1 MLMEFDWSQEELEFR
16 QELRTFVEAHVPEEW
31 RRVPVGRYVMTAEDR
46 QRTLA
51 FTHELGKRGWLTPHW
66 PVEYGGS
73 GMPTWR
79 HVILGEEMWS
89 VGEPRGPQYMSVN
102 WIGPA
107 ILAFGSEEQ
116 KAFHLTQISRGE
128 AFWCQGFSEPDAGS
142 DLASLRTSAVLDGDH
157 YVVNGQKIWTSHTP
171 SAEWCFLLVRTDP
184 EAAKGKGITILLV
197 PMDTPGIEVRPI
209 PNLAEE
215 AAFAEVFLT
224 DVKVPVAFRLGP
236 ENGGWDVVRR
246 ALQNERVGSPRWERA
261 ARVLDAVAS
270 WAAEHGRL
278 GDPYVLE
285 RLGEARAACEA
296 ARYIA
301 YSVIDE
307 RARGVPP
314 SAQAYVARIAMVRAD
329 KLVAET
335 VFDIMGQGAVDNDS
349 LAAQNYFG
357 ALTAGVAAGSYEVNL
372 NLIARQVL
380 SLPRS

>member
-1 MLMEFDWSQEELEFR
+1 MDFDWSPEEEEFR
-16 QELRTFVEAHVPEEW
+16 KALRSFVEERIPEEW
-31 RRVPVGRYVMTAEDR
+31 QRVPVARYVMTEADR
-46 QRTLA
+46 ERTLA
-51 FTHELGKRGWLTPHW
+51 FTHALGERGWLTPHW
-66 PVEYGGS
+66 PQEYGGS
-73 GMPTWR
+73 GMPTWH

-107 ILAFGSEEQ
+107 ILAFGTEQQ
-116 KAFHLTQISRGE
+116 KAFHLAQIARGD

-157 YVVNGQKIWTSHTP
+157 YIVNGQKIWTSHTP
-171 SAEWCFLLVRTDP
+171 SADWCFLLVRTDP
-184 EAAKGKGITILLV
+184 DAPKGKGITILLV
-197 PMDTPGIEVRPI
+197 PMDSPGIEVRTI

-224 DVKVPVAFRLGP
+224 DVRVPAAFRLGP

-261 ARVLDAVAS
+261 ARVLDAAAA
-270 WAAEHGRL
+270 WAEEEGL
-278 GDPYVLE
+278 LDDPHVLD
-285 RLGEARAACEA
+285 RLGESRAACEA
-296 ARYIA
+296 ARYLA

-307 RARGVPP
+307 RARGETP

-335 VFDIMGQGAVDNDS
+335 VFDVMGQASVDNTS
-349 LAAQNYFG
+349 LAAQNFFS

-380 SLPRS
+380 RLPRS